1 MLTNRE
7 LSRCEARLGPV
18 ALFMPTKPEGEYK
31 LDLRAFADR
40 QIVTL
45 LLGKCHSTV
54 RGSHEIDLAPCEM
67 VCAHR
72 LLSVDESAG
81 AKNDGS
87 ASSSGD
93 LSEGASVGVVATAT
107 SLSSTRHK

>member
-7 LSRCEARLGPV
+7 VSRCEARLGPV

-45 LLGKCHSTV
+45 LLGKYQST
-54 RGSHEIDLAPCEM
+54 
-67 VCAHR
+67 
-72 LLSVDESAG
+72 
-81 AKNDGS
+81 
-87 ASSSGD
+87 
-93 LSEGASVGVVATAT
+93 
-107 SLSSTRHK
+107 